1 MPRNAATIQ
10 RLLLLFHPGCAQDLL
25 QPSSLRTF
33 AACPPFDLMAAA
45 WFRSL
50 LLPAATEREAPK
62 GAVICEGYLWK
73 QRALAKQSWQ
83 KRYFFLR
90 TDGLFY
96 SDHPTFSHKMT
107 RWALQL

>member
-1 MPRNAATIQ
+1 
-10 RLLLLFHPGCAQDLL
+10 
-25 QPSSLRTF
+25 
-33 AACPPFDLMAAA
+33 MAAA

-62 GAVICEGYLWK
+62 GAVLCEGYLWK
-73 QRALAKQSWQ
+73 RKALARQSWQ

-107 RWALQL
+107 SISLHLAHIGAADYVCARKFTWAVFSPRNGGRMCDFKLNLA

>member
-1 MPRNAATIQ
+1 MCDEEITLSHARFFSLFFQ
-10 RLLLLFHPGCAQDLL
+10 RHPDKAHL
-25 QPSSLRTF
+25 SY
-33 AACPPFDLMAAA
+33 MAAA

-62 GAVICEGYLWK
+62 GAILCEGYLWK
-73 QRALAKQSWQ
+73 QKALSHQSWQ

-107 RWALQL
+107 R